1 MDVYQH
7 QCLYLVMCQGGLTW
21 QGWGKDVAGGADG
34 SGVVVMMWQWVGRC
48 VDGERLIGVVL
59 ELLDGE
65 IGEMPLL
72 WQISSSSDLPKQAKQ
87 THFAC
92 FVV

>member
-1 MDVYQH
+1 MSVSGDVS
-7 QCLYLVMCQGGLTW
+7 GRA
-21 QGWGKDVAGGADG
+21 DVAGVGQMG
-34 SGVVVMMWQWVGRC
+34 QGVVVMMWQWVGRC

-72 WQISSSSDLPKQAKQ
+72 WQISSSSDLPKQ